1 VHITAEH
8 PEGGYMTVSPFGI
21 GNPFA
26 TLGSGPHQGIGSYN
40 PAVAALPQVVQLLQI
55 VPQQLQQLQQL
66 EWAQQQQLQ
75 QIQQLFQVV
84 ASQFQHLTQQLG
96 AQGSFGAIAPQSLT
110 SPFQTMVSPSAF
122 TTQPLHVM

>member
-1 VHITAEH
+1 MA
-8 PEGGYMTVSPFGI
+8 VSPFGI

-26 TLGSGPHQGIGSYN
+26 TLGSGPYQFGSGPYQGIGSYN
-40 PAVAALPQVVQLLQI
+40 PAVALPQVIQLLQI

-84 ASQFQHLTQQLG
+84 ASQVQHFTQQLG
-96 AQGSFGAIAPQSLT
+96 AQSSFGAIAPQILT
-110 SPFQTMVSPSAF
+110 SPFQTMLGPSAF
-122 TTQPLHVM
+122 STQPPHVM